1 MRPFLPLQR
10 LPLALGSFLLLLA
23 PLLVSAPPAW
33 SQTAVGG
40 ADGGLSAIAFS
51 VAPDGGVPSGAGGA
65 TTTVTSHLPNKVRV
79 ADLQLSPPL
88 ATIGEDVAVATTITN
103 ETEGLLSNVGWELV
117 LAEGV
122 RRSGTIGL
130 IPPHG
135 RAVIETSFP
144 ASRLGEQDVTVTV
157 DRAATLGEAPRER
170 ADNEMRTRVVVMKPN
185 GDAWTTFAR
194 RTATLVR
201 PMLAVMKKDVCVVGA
216 ITGPSLTIRMLDVRS
231 FDLPAMQGVLTEKGV
246 DESLANAV
254 ALSLSGAFRAW
265 AAEYRSV
272 HPSAFPTFARITGPV
287 APATRATFSLP
298 PNTSPKGTE
307 VITPDDLEKV
317 LTTRIGAR
325 ASEPG
330 AKPAI
335 RALAASLSAQLTA
348 WAMTQPVEVKGSGRV
363 ASTAGPVEGGTLT
376 IPKTGPCGH
385 MP

>member
-1 MRPFLPLQR
+1 LQTFLSYRR
-10 LPLALGSFLLLLA
+10 LVLGTSLVLAVLA
-23 PLLVSAPPAW
+23 GGGRAAR
-33 SQTAVGG
+33 SQTVVGG

-51 VAPDGGVPSGAGGA
+51 VAPDGGIPPGARGA
-65 TTTVTSHLPNKVRV
+65 TSTVNSLLPNKVRV
-79 ADLQLSPPL
+79 ADLQLRPPL
-88 ATIGEDVAVATTITN
+88 ATMGEDVDVATTITN

-122 RRSGTIGL
+122 TRSGSIGL

-144 ASRLGEQDVTVTV
+144 ASRIGEQDVTITV
-157 DRAATLGEAPRER
+157 DPAARLAEAPRER
-170 ADNEMRTRVVVMKPN
+170 SDNQMRTKVVVVKPN

-194 RTATLVR
+194 GTAALAR
-201 PMLAVMKKDVCVVGA
+201 PLLAVMKKDVCVVGS

-231 FDLPAMQGVLTEKGV
+231 FDLSAMASVLTDKGI

-254 ALSLSGAFRAW
+254 TLAVSGGFRAW

-272 HPSAFPTFARITGPV
+272 HPAAFPTFTRVTGPV

-298 PNTSPKGTE
+298 PNTSPKGPQ
-307 VITPDDLEKV
+307 VITPDELDKT
-317 LTTRIGAR
+317 LTARIGAR
-325 ASEPG
+325 ANEPG
-330 AKPAI
+330 AKSAI
-335 RALAASLSAQLTA
+335 RALAASFSAQLTA

-363 ASTAGPVEGGTLT
+363 NGASGPVEGGTLT

-385 MP
+385 LP